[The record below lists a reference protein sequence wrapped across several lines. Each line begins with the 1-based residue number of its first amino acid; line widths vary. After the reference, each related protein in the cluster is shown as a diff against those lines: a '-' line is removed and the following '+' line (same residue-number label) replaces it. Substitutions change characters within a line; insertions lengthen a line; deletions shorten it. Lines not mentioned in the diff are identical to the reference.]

1 MHTGKKQYERKAMQN
16 DGSTIQK
23 NGQVEVC
30 AEQTTSNCKA
40 KFIKEALPCEVH
52 LAESEP

>member
-1 MHTGKKQYERKAMQN
+1 MQN

-23 NGQVEVC
+23 NGQAEVC
-30 AEQTTSNCKA
+30 TEQTTSNCKA
-40 KFIKEALPCEVH
+40 KFIKEALPGEVH